1 MRENMKKTIYCIIIA
16 TFLSGCNGEGNDEK
30 FAIST
35 PLEPLNQFVNAS
47 NIQRINVDEVPV
59 REINITDEN
68 RIYSIHEVE
77 NEDNPLLGHIKSATK
92 VGSSLF
98 ISDITTRSIYK
109 LEFSGDISS
118 ALTEAGKG
126 PGELG
131 TSAEVMHNSEFIYV
145 PDHNNGRVNRYSH
158 NFEVERALN
167 NYLMFDMEVSEE
179 YIFGSNR
186 NSQGFAPK
194 NPEEGLIVIST
205 TESLQDTVTTILP
218 RIVPSG
224 YQPNVYNIAD
234 YSANSRGQIVAAYS
248 PLPWLFTFDADFQH
262 TNTIMLNYSA
272 FDTLDTAEMEIFKPK
287 GNKGYGGQRPII
299 NFKIMDNGDLFLTL
313 KKELLHL
320 SKNEDQEYKLI
331 SRIRFTHDYDA
342 VSSKWTWVPNRVFG
356 ASSDTIFVHNAEF
369 VFWFTE

>member
-1 MRENMKKTIYCIIIA
+1 MKKTIYFIIIA

-68 RIYSIHEVE
+68 IIYSIHEVE
-77 NEDNPLLGHIKSATK
+77 NEDDPLLGHIKSATK
-92 VGSSLF
+92 VNSSLF

-109 LEFSGDISS
+109 LESSGDISS

-145 PDHNNGRVNRYSH
+145 PDHNNGRVNRYNH

-167 NYLMFDMEVSEE
+167 NYLMFDMEVSEG

-186 NSQGFAPK
+186 NSQGLAPK
-194 NPEEGLIVIST
+194 NPKEGLIVIST

-234 YSANSRGQIVAAYS
+234 YSANSRGQIVASYS
-248 PLPWLFTFDADFQH
+248 PLPWMFTFDEDFQH
-262 TNTIMLNYSA
+262 INTIMLNYSA
-272 FDTLDTAEMEIFKPK
+272 FDTLETAEMDLFKPK
-287 GNKGYGGQRPII
+287 GNKGYGGQTPI
-299 NFKIMDNGDLFLTL
+299 NNLELLDNGDLFITL
-313 KKELLHL
+313 RKELLHL
-320 SKNEDQEYKLI
+320 SKNEAQEYEPI
-331 SRIRFTHDYDA
+331 SRIRFSHNYDA
-342 VSSKWTWVPNRVFG
+342 VSSKWTWVYNKVF
-356 ASSDTIFVHNAEF
+356 ATSSDTVIVYNPAF